1 MPCFTAFCSLMIHRY
16 CGVSFFVLF
25 CFLTNWRAVLWAS
38 LSWPFLHLLTSSLC
52 VTYWQYF
59 GLLHHFYI
67 CYGNLSSATFGVTVG
82 LFGGSMKWATYDG
95 TFNQPELRSD
105 CPPAGRSLISFPLLR
120 LPCSLTHNNM
130 ELGQLITLRW
140 PQSVQVKKK
149 SHTSLTLNCK
159 NAKFFFK
166 LNRKPEARRSGVWST
181 FFNRKSC
188 WKPRQRTARLR
199 HQVSQ
204 VAVISV
210 GEVVYH
216 LVHKTPSHPLLR
228 GTKRKQRKPRLQSYL
243 LIARLWLS
251 GLVFWTSVS
260 TSLKWGETSLMVQ
273 WLRYHACTAGGAG
286 SIPGP
291 GTKLPYACLSVWQKK
306 KKTIK

>member
-1 MPCFTAFCSLMIHRY
+1 MF
-16 CGVSFFVLF
+16 
-25 CFLTNWRAVLWAS
+25 
-38 LSWPFLHLLTSSLC
+38 
-52 VTYWQYF
+52 
-59 GLLHHFYI
+59 
-67 CYGNLSSATFGVTVG
+67 
-82 LFGGSMKWATYDG
+82 KW
-95 TFNQPELRSD
+95 
-105 CPPAGRSLISFPLLR
+105 
-120 LPCSLTHNNM
+120 
-130 ELGQLITLRW
+130 
-140 PQSVQVKKK
+140 KKK

-306 KKTIK
+306 KKNHKIKWGKSYCLVHGIVVSTSFTALDIHSFPFFSSPSNPASGNQHLIS